1 MKINT
6 SRFGEVEV
14 DEELIFNFIE
24 PILGYEQLTK
34 FILLDHTPD
43 SPFKWLQSAEDP
55 NVAFPVT
62 FPAFFG
68 IDYQFVI
75 SEEKAKKLALT
86 NAEDLL
92 SFNITCVPQGNPQN
106 ATVNLVG
113 PIVVN
118 MVNKNSMQLVLTNV
132 SFSTKHKL
140 FNQLALKVEKP
151 ENVLS

>member
-14 DEELIFNFIE
+14 DENLIFNFIE
-24 PILGYEQLTK
+24 PILGYEHLSK

-43 SPFKWLQSAEDP
+43 SPFKWLQSVEDP
-55 NVAFPVT
+55 DVAFPIT

-75 SEEKAKKLALT
+75 SEEKAKKLELT
-86 NAEDLL
+86 NAENLL
-92 SFNITCVPQGNPQN
+92 SFNIACVPQGNPEN
-106 ATVNLVG
+106 STVNLIG

-118 MVNKNSMQLVLTNV
+118 MDNKNSMQLVLTN
-132 SFSTKHKL
+132 SNFSTKHRL
-140 FNQLALKVEKP
+140 FNQPSSKIEKT
-151 ENVLS
+151 EV

>member
-14 DEELIFNFIE
+14 DESLIFDFIE
-24 PILGYEQLTK
+24 PILGYEHLSK
-34 FILLDHTPD
+34 FVLLDHSPD
-43 SPFKWLQSAEDP
+43 SPFKWLQSVEDP
-55 NVAFPVT
+55 EVAFPIT

-75 SEEKAKKLALT
+75 PEEKAKKLELV
-86 NAEDLL
+86 NADNLL
-92 SFNITCVPQGNPQN
+92 SFNISCIPQGNPQN

-118 MVNKNSMQLVLTNV
+118 MDNKKSMQLVLTNV
-132 SFSTKHKL
+132 NFSTKHKL
-140 FNQLALKVEKP
+140 FSPQPLKQKTT
-151 ENVLS
+151 ENVTS

>member
-14 DEELIFNFIE
+14 DENLIFDFIE
-24 PILGYEQLTK
+24 PILGYENLSK

-75 SEEKAKKLALT
+75 PEEKAKKLELT
-86 NAEDLL
+86 NAENLL
-92 SFNITCVPQGNPQN
+92 SFNITCVPQGSPQN

-118 MVNKNSMQLVLTNV
+118 MDNKKSMQLVLTNV
-132 SFSTKHKL
+132 NFSTRHKL
-140 FNQLALKVEKP
+140 FNKPLPTPEKP

>member
-6 SRFGEVEV
+6 SRFGEIEV
-14 DEELIFNFIE
+14 DEDLIFNFVE
-24 PILGYEQLTK
+24 PILGYEHLSK
-34 FILLDHTPD
+34 FILLDHSPD
-43 SPFKWLQSAEDP
+43 SPFKWLQAAEDP

-75 SEEKAKKLALT
+75 PEEKAKQLELT
-86 NAEDLL
+86 SAENLL

-118 MVNKNSMQLVLTNV
+118 MTNKKSMQLVLTNV
-132 SFSTKHKL
+132 NFSTKHKL
-140 FNQLALKVEKP
+140 FNKPPLKI
-151 ENVLS
+151 ENTVV